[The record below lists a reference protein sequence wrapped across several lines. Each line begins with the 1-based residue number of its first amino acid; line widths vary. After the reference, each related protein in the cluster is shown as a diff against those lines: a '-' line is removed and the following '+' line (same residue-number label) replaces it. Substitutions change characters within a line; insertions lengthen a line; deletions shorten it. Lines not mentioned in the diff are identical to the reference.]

1 MELISG
7 MMNER
12 RDRNSRGVNDYSTLD
27 DNEITILIS
36 YKLSSKMVAIN
47 SKLTFFSSRKVVII
61 ICFERLRYIFQ

>member
-7 MMNER
+7 MMNERRER

-47 SKLTFFSSRKVVII
+47 SKLTFF
-61 ICFERLRYIFQ
+61 F